1 MKRYLRPFAADNSG
15 QLGESMKEFARYET
29 ELLSKGG
36 HEQTRAFFVYYKLR
50 GNGKYKFKKITF
62 RGTFYQDVE

>member
-1 MKRYLRPFAADNSG
+1 MKRYLRPFAVDNSR
-15 QLGESMKEFARYET
+15 QVGESMKEFTRYEI
-29 ELLSKGG
+29 ELLSKDG
-36 HEQTRAFFVYYKLR
+36 HEPTRAFFVYYKLR